1 MLNLIHENY
10 DYVPVKSSI
19 FLQLHRDLYK
29 VSSSKGGRYK
39 TADNV
44 ISEADSLGNNLSGF
58 AQFLHE
64 KRQKA
69 WITFAKHI
77 MKSDRIIIGIH

>member
-44 ISEADSLGNNLSGF
+44 ISEADSLGN
-58 AQFLHE
+58 
-64 KRQKA
+64 
-69 WITFAKHI
+69 
-77 MKSDRIIIGIH
+77 KSVRFRPVPA